1 VGRLSSPLL
10 KGRTKEGFI
19 ISMVSDKLNKDTLV
33 AIINSKRDLD
43 IALKQQWYRIPVKT
57 KYTPQSVKNETLKH
71 IAFYQISVFG
81 RESFLIK
88 WYAEVRDISIIKRS
102 NLLPDEIS
110 DPKANND
117 YYKINL
123 NELKTLPNPIISQ
136 RHRRMLFVNTTLELL
151 LKAKEFNDLFL
162 ESDLEEKLW
171 TDFKS
176 SEINAER
183 QYMFV
188 AEKRFYYLDF
198 ALFCRDKTIDVECD
212 GDEYHLTEDAVKY
225 DKRRNNFITKYGWI
239 VLRYGPEEISNNMNS
254 VMKEINKTVK
264 RYGGIEPIPFSKN
277 FRHFRDEDNQIDLF
291 N

>member
-1 VGRLSSPLL
+1 
-10 KGRTKEGFI
+10 
-19 ISMVSDKLNKDTLV
+19 MVSDKLNKDTLV

-57 KYTPQSVKNETLKH
+57 KYTPQSVKNGTLKH
-71 IAFYQISVFG
+71 IAFYQTSVFG

-123 NELKTLPNPIISQ
+123 NELKTLQNPIISQ
-136 RHRRMLFVNTTLELL
+136 SHRRMLFVNTTLELL